1 MTDQKQDLHL
11 VEIKKRL
18 REGKLT
24 AEDIKELEHV
34 VLKVEDAA
42 KALRAALVE

>member
-1 MTDQKQDLHL
+1 MAEQRQNEHL

-24 AEDIKELEHV
+24 KEDIKELENI
-34 VLKVEDAA
+34 VLRAEDAT
-42 KALRAALVE
+42 KALRAAMVE